1 MIRRRFAPAVAALLA
16 LPSAVVALPSAAFAV
31 QAPPKA
37 GPPRPVT
44 IPAST
49 NFALANGMR
58 VTLVPYGAV
67 PKITTYLV
75 TEFGGNDET
84 SSDAGDATL
93 AARLLPEG
101 TATLT
106 ADQVAARASLDGGA
120 VRTGSGATTSYVGM
134 DALSERAADAIA
146 LIADVARTPAFPD
159 AAFTRVTANIV
170 RSNAVARGRAQVAAS
185 QRWNGIMFAGTSF
198 GRTLVDDAAIKA
210 TTAAGVRAFY
220 QRNTGALRSH
230 LYVIGRFDDA
240 AVRGAIDAAFST
252 WAAGPARPTRAALAY
267 AAPARVFID
276 RPGAVQSTIIVGTR
290 VPPATNKDRIAITV
304 ADALLGGAFA
314 SRITQNI
321 REAKGYTYS
330 PFSSIDE
337 YPANSAWYEQ
347 ADVTTKV
354 TGAALTEIFKEVR
367 RLGDQ
372 QPSKAEVDATERYL
386 SGTFVLGLSTRF
398 NVLSNLWQLD
408 ELGLPPSAL
417 TNYPTDVQ
425 SISAADISRVVK
437 TYLTP
442 DKMTLVIVGDKSAV
456 ASQLTQFGTFEGL

>member
-1 MIRRRFAPAVAALLA
+1 MIRRSFALAAAAL
-16 LPSAVVALPSAAFAV
+16 VALPSAALAL
-31 QAPPKA
+31 QTPPKA
-37 GPPRPVT
+37 GAPRPVT
-44 IPAST
+44 IPPSASYT
-49 NFALANGMR
+49 LANGMR

-67 PKITTYLV
+67 PKITAYVV

-84 SSDAGDATL
+84 ASDTGDATL

-101 TATLT
+101 TATQT
-106 ADQVAARASLDGGA
+106 ADQIAARASLDGGA
-120 VRTGSGATTSYVGM
+120 VQTGSDATTSYVGTE
-134 DALSERAADAIA
+134 ALSARATDAIA

-159 AAFTRVTANIV
+159 AAFTRVTANIL
-170 RSNAVARGRAQVAAS
+170 RSNAVARGRAQVTAS
-185 QRWNGIMFAGTSF
+185 QRWNGIMFAGTTF
-198 GRTLVDDAAIKA
+198 GRTLVDDVAIKA
-210 TTAAGVRAFY
+210 ATAAGVRAFY
-220 QRNTGALRSH
+220 QRNAGALRSH
-230 LYVIGRFDDA
+230 IYVIGRFDDA
-240 AVRGAIDAAFST
+240 AVRGAIDAAFGT
-252 WAAGPARPTRAALAY
+252 WPAGPARPTRTALAY

-290 VPPATNKDRIAITV
+290 IPPATNKDRIAITV

-330 PFSSIDE
+330 PFSSMDE
-337 YPANSAWYEQ
+337 YPATSAWYEQ
-347 ADVTTKV
+347 ADVTTNV

-372 QPSKAEVDATERYL
+372 QPAQAEVDATERYL

-408 ELGLPPSAL
+408 ELGLPPTAL
-417 TNYPTDVQ
+417 SNYVTDVQ
-425 SISAADISRVVK
+425 SITAADISRVVK

-442 DKMTLVIVGDKSAV
+442 EKMTLVVVGDKSAV
-456 ASQLTQFGTFEGL
+456 APQLTQFGSFEGL

>member
-1 MIRRRFAPAVAALLA
+1 MIRRSFALAAAALLA
-16 LPSAVVALPSAAFAV
+16 LPSAALAV
-31 QAPPKA
+31 QQPPKA
-37 GPPRPVT
+37 GPPRPVV
-44 IPAST
+44 IPVAT
-49 NFALANGMR
+49 NYTLANGMR

-67 PKITTYLV
+67 PKITAYLV
-75 TEFGGNDET
+75 TEYGGNDET
-84 SSDAGDATL
+84 ASDTGDAAL
-93 AARLLPEG
+93 VARLLPEG
-101 TATLT
+101 TATQS
-106 ADQVAARASLDGGA
+106 ADQIAARASLDGGS
-120 VRTGSGATTSYVGM
+120 VRSGSGATTSYVGT
-134 DALSERAADAIA
+134 DALSERAADAIG
-146 LIADVARTPAFPD
+146 LIADVARTPSFPD
-159 AAFTRVTANIV
+159 AAFTRVSANML

-210 TTAAGVRAFY
+210 ATAAGVRAFY

-240 AVRGAIDAAFST
+240 AVRNAVDAGFSS
-252 WAAGPARPTRAALAY
+252 WASGPARPTRAALAY

-276 RPGAVQSTIIVGTR
+276 RPGAVQSTIILGTR
-290 VPPATNKDRIAITV
+290 VPPATNKDRIAIVV
-304 ADALLGGAFA
+304 ADSLLGGSFA

-330 PFSSIDE
+330 PFSSVDE

-347 ADVTTKV
+347 ADVTTNV

-372 QPSKAEVDATERYL
+372 QPPQAEVDAIERYL
-386 SGTFVLGLSTRF
+386 SGSFVLGLSTRF

-408 ELGLPPSAL
+408 ELGLPPTAL
-417 TNYPTDVQ
+417 TNYVTDVRAV
-425 SISAADISRVVK
+425 SAADISRVVK

-442 DKMTLVIVGDKSAV
+442 DKMTLVVVGDKSAV
-456 ASQLTQFGTFEGL
+456 APQLTQFGAFEGL